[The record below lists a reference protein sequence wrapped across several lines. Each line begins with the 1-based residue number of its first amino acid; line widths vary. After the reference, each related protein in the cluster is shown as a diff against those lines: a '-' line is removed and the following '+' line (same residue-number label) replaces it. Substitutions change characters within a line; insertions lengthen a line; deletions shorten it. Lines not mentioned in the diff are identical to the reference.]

1 MLWTDSVFISE
12 SDLTRVDSE
21 VISVAQSEN
30 ITLDGD
36 DGLLRAAVEEVGIE
50 LSKLMIAYGGY
61 LNSGDLTANHYAAV
75 MNVGIGNSVRQK
87 ASLQQVVVSSDTLN
101 QWGWIKHWVV
111 YWALSMFYRD
121 AFARTDG
128 DRYDKKLKYYTE
140 LITRKIKP
148 NIYTM
153 GIPIV
158 IRPLSCPGAVF
169 ERISGSW
176 DSSNVSLHSGT
187 GVSNGQA
194 YDVAISYCD
203 MSDWTR
209 YQSVAKPNN
218 AESDISQIV
227 TVMPTT
233 GQEISINISTLNPP
247 TGAQHP
253 SQMLVVVVSPLTA
266 THWNVYVGKSG
277 GILYLQNATPIP
289 IGITSYTLSSDPV
302 LSGSQ
307 YYLGQY
313 ADRRLSVSPMRQRS

>member
-1 MLWTDSVFISE
+1 
-12 SDLTRVDSE
+12 
-21 VISVAQSEN
+21 
-30 ITLDGD
+30 
-36 DGLLRAAVEEVGIE
+36 
-50 LSKLMIAYGGY
+50 
-61 LNSGDLTANHYAAV
+61 
-75 MNVGIGNSVRQK
+75 
-87 ASLQQVVVSSDTLN
+87 
-101 QWGWIKHWVV
+101 
-111 YWALSMFYRD
+111 
-121 AFARTDG
+121 
-128 DRYDKKLKYYTE
+128 
-140 LITRKIKP
+140 
-148 NIYTM
+148 
-153 GIPIV
+153 
-158 IRPLSCPGAVF
+158 
-169 ERISGSW
+169 
-176 DSSNVSLHSGT
+176 
-187 GVSNGQA
+187 
-194 YDVAISYCD
+194 